1 MEQKRK
7 IFSAL
12 CHTVLIL
19 FSLTILSGCLGSAG
33 SALEDALT
41 DSRSPSQESPAPSS
55 TSAPSQIVTTMP
67 LAVIGNAVI
76 ASNDE
81 APVIRNYFNE
91 PIRLDKESEEAPIH
105 FEGQNEE

>member
-1 MEQKRK
+1 MEQKRR

-12 CHTVLIL
+12 FQSVLVA

-33 SALEDALT
+33 IALSSGRAP
-41 DSRSPSQESPAPSS
+41 SSPSPIS

-67 LAVIGNAVI
+67 PAVIGNAVI

-81 APVIRNYFNE
+81 APIIRGDLNQ